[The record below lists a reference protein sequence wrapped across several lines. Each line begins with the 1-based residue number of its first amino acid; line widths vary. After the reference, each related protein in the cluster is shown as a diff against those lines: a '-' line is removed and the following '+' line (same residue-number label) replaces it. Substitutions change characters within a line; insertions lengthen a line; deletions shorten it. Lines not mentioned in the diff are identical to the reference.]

1 MAVDCPLAIGDGP
14 FAGAHVF
21 DPAGISCLGPTIG
34 DNPQA
39 SHLFETSG
47 IRISWR
53 IQLLE
58 VPLKLCPDQ
67 IADATFLHFDVEH
80 QGRSTPGGNAVCI
93 AEREGLFIQRSS
105 KLDLDILEFLPP
117 AQRFELPLPRLKQ
130 NKSPQV
136 LNRASPGE
144 LFLAAGPQHGLEYRV
159 VPIKDSL
166 QDLGIIRIHLL
177 KKRLKAALA
186 QVPLKHTEADAL
198 AIKITR
204 KAGKTIGEGP
214 VCFEGACE
222 GHAPEFEWLVRD
234 ERLLDLSPGEKGSPG
249 LRSNSAIH
257 DEGVSLLKGCDRY
270 FCPASENSID
280 GAEVNSEFP
289 QASLNLRDFWAN

>member
-1 MAVDCPLAIGDGP
+1 MAVDCALAIGDGQ
-14 FAGAHVF
+14 FADAHVF

-58 VPLKLCPDQ
+58 VPLNLRSDQ
-67 IADATFLHFDVEH
+67 IADATVLHFDVEH
-80 QGRSTPGGNAVCI
+80 KGRSTPGGNTVGV
-93 AEREGLFIQRSS
+93 AECEGLFIQRSS
-105 KLDLDILEFLPP
+105 KPDLDILEFLPA
-117 AQRFELPLPRLKQ
+117 AQRFELTLPRLKQ
-130 NKSPQV
+130 NKSPQI

-144 LFLAAGPQHGLEYRV
+144 LFLAAGLQHGLKYRV
-159 VPIKDSL
+159 VLIKDSL

-186 QVPLKHTEADAL
+186 QVPLKHAEADTL
-198 AIKITR
+198 AIEITG

-214 VCFEGACE
+214 VCLEGAGE
-222 GHAPEFEWLVRD
+222 GHAAEFEWLVRD
-234 ERLLDLSPGEKGSPG
+234 ERLLDLSPGEKRSPG

-257 DEGVSLLKGCDRY
+257 HEGVSLLKGSDRY
-270 FCPASENSID
+270 FCPASEKSND
-280 GAEVNSEFP
+280 GAEVKAQFP
-289 QASLNLRDFWAN
+289 QRNFKV